1 MIAPFGRRLARIA
14 GRTTAG
20 PYVVLTTD
28 DAAQA
33 QPGQFFMLATG
44 ERWGGGDDERPFLG
58 RAFSTMAPTATFLV
72 DDIGPGTHRLAELG
86 VGDGLWL
93 VGPLGQPFTPPE
105 DGRRAVIVA
114 GGVGV
119 PPLAFLARVTEGTA
133 PTVTLVGF
141 RDALHAEAADLFANP
156 LIATDDGS
164 LGYTGFVTDLL
175 VEELDADDHA
185 TVYSCGPPGMLE
197 TVRGIC
203 VHRDVPAQLAL
214 EAAMAC
220 GFGACFGCV
229 VPLREGGYART
240 CIDGPVMAADVLA
253 EVPAH

>member
-1 MIAPFGRRLARIA
+1 MTAPFGRRLARIA

-33 QPGQFFMLATG
+33 EPGQFFMIAAA
-44 ERWGGGDDERPFLG
+44 EHWGGGEDERPYLG

-72 DDIGPGTHRLAELG
+72 DDVGPGTHRLGELRT
-86 VGDGLWL
+86 GDELWL
-93 VGPLGQPFTPPE
+93 VGPLGQPFTPPA

-119 PPLAFLARVTEGTA
+119 PPLAFLARLLPGA
-133 PTVTLVGF
+133 TVLVGF
-141 RDALHAEAADLFANP
+141 RDALHAEAAELFAEP

-197 TVRGIC
+197 AVREIC

-229 VPLREGGYART
+229 VPLRDGGYART
-240 CIDGPVMAADVLA
+240 CVEGPVMVAEVLA

>member
-1 MIAPFGRRLARIA
+1 MSAPFGRRLARVA

-20 PYVVLTTD
+20 PYAVLTTD
-28 DAAQA
+28 DTARAE
-33 QPGQFFMLATG
+33 PGQFFMLATA
-44 ERWGGGDDERPFLG
+44 ERWGGGEDERPFLG

-72 DDIGPGTHRLAELG
+72 DDIGPGTHRLIELDA
-86 VGDGLWL
+86 GDGLWL
-93 VGPLGQPFTPPE
+93 VGPLGQPFSPPAE
-105 DGRRAVIVA
+105 GRRAILVA

-119 PPLAFLARVTEGTA
+119 PPLAFLARALPGA
-133 PTVTLVGF
+133 TVLVGF
-141 RDALHAEAADLFANP
+141 RDALHAEAADLFSAP

-164 LGYTGFVTDLL
+164 VGYHGFVTDLL
-175 VEELDADDHA
+175 VEELDADADA
-185 TVYSCGPPGMLE
+185 TVYACGPPGMLE
-197 TVRGIC
+197 TVREIC

-229 VPLREGGYART
+229 VPLAGGGYART
-240 CIDGPVMAADVLA
+240 CIEGPVMAADALA